1 MSSDHVSRRH
11 QWFTCVHLLISHLT
25 QSSCAFSVTLTT
37 PALYRRSLRWFGGC
51 FQKPPPEGLP
61 PSQLQLRADRL
72 CSRVTPVPPWQFSFT
87 AKEKLFFVL
96 FVSFVVPFFSEPF
109 ATPSKAVCFFGQR
122 EAGSGQRSSTHL
134 TRHLILQPMLGFCSV
149 LIGVPLSSAAM
160 ASRRSLPVT
169 GLPLPGRESSN

>member
-1 MSSDHVSRRH
+1 MEQHSSPFLMSSDHVSRRH

-72 CSRVTPVPPWQFSFT
+72 CSRVTPVSLWFPSFQG
-87 AKEKLFFVL
+87 LL
-96 FVSFVVPFFSEPF
+96 RHPL
-109 ATPSKAVCFFGQR
+109 
-122 EAGSGQRSSTHL
+122 AGV
-134 TRHLILQPMLGFCSV
+134 TRFQACSV
-149 LIGVPLSSAAM
+149 PLRTDTVHRPGAWPDPPMTAQASPVAETAAEVPEP
-160 ASRRSLPVT
+160 RFH
-169 GLPLPGRESSN
+169 

>member
-1 MSSDHVSRRH
+1 MEQHSSPFLMSSDHVSRRR

-72 CSRVTPVPPWQFSFT
+72 CSRVTPVSPWQFSCT
-87 AKEKLFFVL
+87 TKEKLFLVL
-96 FVSFVVPFFSEPF
+96 FVVPFFSEPF
-109 ATPSKAVCFFGQR
+109 TTPFFAKVLMACKIQDLPDPVR
-122 EAGSGQRSSTHL
+122 NDSG
-134 TRHLILQPMLGFCSV
+134 V
-149 LIGVPLSSAAM
+149 K
-160 ASRRSLPVT
+160 
-169 GLPLPGRESSN
+169 

>member
-1 MSSDHVSRRH
+1 MEQHSSPFLMSSDHVSRRR

-87 AKEKLFFVL
+87 AKEKFFFALLVRL
-96 FVSFVVPFFSEPF
+96 VVQVFSVF
-109 ATPSKAVCFFGQR
+109 LR
-122 EAGSGQRSSTHL
+122 
-134 TRHLILQPMLGFCSV
+134 RHLRDGEQGK
-149 LIGVPLSSAAM
+149 GAW
-160 ASRRSLPVT
+160 RLPPIEAT
-169 GLPLPGRESSN
+169 TWGSQHRHHRCNQ